1 MQNKDVF
8 DNPDLFNP
16 DRLGEK
22 NLFKHV
28 IPSKIYKKSYTLKKK
43 KNIIH

>member
-22 NLFKHV
+22 
-28 IPSKIYKKSYTLKKK
+28 KSTFWGHMSPKL
-43 KNIIH
+43 